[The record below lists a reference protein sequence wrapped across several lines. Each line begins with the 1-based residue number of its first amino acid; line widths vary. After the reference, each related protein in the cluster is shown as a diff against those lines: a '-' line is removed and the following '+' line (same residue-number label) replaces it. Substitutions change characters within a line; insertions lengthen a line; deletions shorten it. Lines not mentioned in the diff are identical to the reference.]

1 MKSNANLEAL
11 AGKKILFVSMP
22 ADGHVNPLTGLAKY
36 LQACGVDVR
45 WYTGSSYAPKMEKL
59 GIPLFP
65 FQRAV
70 EVTGE
75 NLDELFP
82 GRQKVKGQIKK
93 LVHDMIHVFIRQ
105 APRFID
111 DMKDIYKTFPFDM
124 VVAECTFSAIPIIKK
139 IFDVPVTGV
148 GIVPLTETS
157 RDLAPPGLGLTPSYT
172 FTGQNKAM
180 VPAHSYQQVIFQGA
194 QPCLL

>member
-36 LQACGVDVR
+36 LQTYGADVR

-59 GIPLFP
+59 GIPFFP

-75 NLDELFP
+75 NLDQLFP
-82 GRQKVKGQIKK
+82 GRQKIKGQVKK

-105 APRFID
+105 APQFID
-111 DMKDIYKTFPFDM
+111 DMKDIYKDISF
-124 VVAECTFSAIPIIKK
+124 
-139 IFDVPVTGV
+139 
-148 GIVPLTETS
+148 
-157 RDLAPPGLGLTPSYT
+157 
-172 FTGQNKAM
+172 
-180 VPAHSYQQVIFQGA
+180 
-194 QPCLL
+194 